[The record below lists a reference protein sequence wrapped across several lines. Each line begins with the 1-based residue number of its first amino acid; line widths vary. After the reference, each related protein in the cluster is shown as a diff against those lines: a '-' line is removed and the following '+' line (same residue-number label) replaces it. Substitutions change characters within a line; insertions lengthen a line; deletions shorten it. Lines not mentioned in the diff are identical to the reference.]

1 MKQHLSIVTLGVAD
15 LERAK
20 RFYTDGLGWTITA
33 EERDWIAFGFGD
45 GSSALALYPWDGLA
59 ADANVTSDGTGF
71 RGVTLAY
78 GVGSNARVD
87 EVLAEAARAGGE
99 VVKPAQST
107 PWGGYN
113 GYFSDPDGHLWEVV
127 KLENFRAE

>member
-1 MKQHLSIVTLGVAD
+1 MKQHLSIITLGVAD
-15 LERAK
+15 LARAK
-20 RFYTDGLGWTITA
+20 RFYTEGLCWTVTA
-33 EERDWIAFGFGD
+33 EEHDWIAFAYGD

-59 ADANVTSDGTGF
+59 EDANASPEGSGF

-78 GVGSNARVD
+78 GVGSERRVE
-87 EVLAEAARAGGE
+87 EVLAEAERAGGTI
-99 VVKPAQST
+99 VKPARST

-127 KLENFRAE
+127 RLENFRAE